1 MKVVWS
7 RSIGL
12 VNSTKLCRKQKCFDG
27 CNDGIRD
34 YVNLFTLDFPDSRKL
49 LNVY

>member
-34 YVNLFTLDFPDSRKL
+34 YVNLFTLDFPDNCKL